1 MKAAGFTRAALP
13 DAMVYEPLADRTEF
27 AQIITRLVHY
37 NLHAV
42 PAADM
47 PMHEITARFSEWTD
61 KEWFL
66 IRTMARVA
74 DTCLG
79 KRRGDEKRPF
89 TRNVLECIEQTWVK
103 RT

>member
-13 DAMVYEPLADRTEF
+13 DALVYEPLADRTEL

-37 NLHAV
+37 NLQAV

-74 DTCLG
+74 DTMPG
-79 KRRGDEKRPF
+79 ETTGR
-89 TRNVLECIEQTWVK
+89 
-103 RT
+103 